1 MARIPRPYRVRSY
14 HSDGTVE
21 QRHYQGPE
29 AAEER
34 RQRFEQADPFAV
46 ISVTP
51 SHPVTYPRPAGAPTP
66 MDIPDSLVER
76 RVLNE
81 FLLTL
86 GIKPEAV
93 QLVMVS
99 ELEVVVEYQPDLTG
113 KRAPKLWRV
122 SIIEP

>member
-1 MARIPRPYRVRSY
+1 MARIPRLYRVRSF
-14 HSDGTVE
+14 HRDGTAE
-21 QRHYQGPE
+21 LRHYQGPE

-34 RQRFEQADPFAV
+34 RAKFEQADPFAV
-46 ISVTP
+46 ITVTP
-51 SHPVTYPRPAGAPTP
+51 SHPVTYPRPAGDPTP

-76 RVLNE
+76 RVLDE

-86 GIKPEAV
+86 GVKPDAV

-99 ELEVVVEYQPDLTG
+99 PLEVVVEYQPDASG

-122 SIIEP
+122 SILD

>member
-1 MARIPRPYRVRSY
+1 MARIPRLYRVRSY
-14 HSDGTVE
+14 HADGTVE

-46 ISVTP
+46 ISVTQ
-51 SHPVTYPRPAGAPTP
+51 SHPVTYPRPAGDPTP
-66 MDIPDSLVER
+66 MDIPDSLVQR
-76 RVLNE
+76 SVLDD

-86 GIKPEAV
+86 GVRPDAV

-99 ELEVVVEYQPDLTG
+99 ALEVVVEYQPDLTG

-122 SIIEP
+122 SILD